1 MTFNEP
7 QKQNEKTLQ
16 NEDVEQFNPKTQ
28 INEQKPTKQNSLNSI
43 VEEIVDQIADKV
55 TTKYDTLQTQDTET
69 HNNSQINNQL
79 TVQTQTGQVEQVQ
92 NKTQAEPKL
101 QPINDIVL
109 QIKENDSEPETEV
122 LRRNK
127 LAKAPKQSANTE
139 NNPEKCNLLSTKNQ
153 LNSLDQNIQKET
165 KENDPETQNI
175 QINEPKTVQFK
186 PVQNEP
192 AQQPP
197 ENSNKWFYVDLSG
210 QIQGPFSSKQMDKW
224 NKSGKL
230 PENLLVSCGGF
241 SHKLQNTDLLREN
254 FFSDKTHTNKKQGQI
269 KIEMKGENINVEDI
283 LQSAQQIQIEV
294 GTHSKQNVTKKSTLQ
309 TSHTEQIPKN
319 NNIPK
324 EINDVENPEAES
336 NISGKPK
343 MNKTNLFGDDFYNYD
358 LTYEPVKT
366 NQPQQGN
373 RQAQENNNTGD
384 FSSTQTSV
392 QPYST
397 HYVSQQQQTQQ
408 NVKAQE
414 KQQYYEQNNENT
426 NYYWFD
432 ESRDED
438 AIPQQ
443 QQLEQEEV
451 QEKPE
456 QITNSPTEQKI
467 WSESQWDAFRTVVFQ
482 AIKNYFNTE
491 FETLE
496 EALVHYRKSIVGTKD
511 GKATKIHLNFK
522 KIANDSNISEKE
534 CNLKFQTLLGKVLLS
549 WPEEVVDAVKAR
561 VLILCQE
568 IQQPDVTQK
577 KKQIKATIEQEFNLK
592 QQVQYSYKQIQNIID
607 HILRKLQ

>member
-1 MTFNEP
+1 MNQNETE
-7 QKQNEKTLQ
+7 KLNEKTLQ

-28 INEQKPTKQNSLNSI
+28 INEQKPTELNRSTSN
-43 VEEIVDQIADKV
+43 VEEITDQITDKV
-55 TTKYDTLQTQDTET
+55 TTKQDALQTQDET
-69 HNNSQINNQL
+69 LKLQAHNNTQIND
-79 TVQTQTGQVEQVQ
+79 TVQIQTIKVEQVQ
-92 NKTQAEPKL
+92 NKIQLEPKH
-101 QPINDIVL
+101 QPIDDIVL
-109 QIKENDSEPETEV
+109 NTKENDSEPETEV
-122 LRRNK
+122 LTRIK
-127 LAKAPKQSANTE
+127 DKIVIAPKQSANIE
-139 NNPEKCNLLSTKNQ
+139 NTPENHNHHPSTKNQ
-153 LNSLDQNIQKET
+153 LTNQNQQNNQNQKEPT
-165 KENDPETQNI
+165 KENDNKT
-175 QINEPKTVQFK
+175 EP
-186 PVQNEP
+186 N
-192 AQQPP
+192 
-197 ENSNKWFYVDLSG
+197 NSSWFYVDMNG
-210 QIQGPFSSKQMDKW
+210 QIQGPFSSRQMDKW

-230 PENLLVSCGGF
+230 PENLLVSCGKF

-254 FFSDKTHTNKKQGQI
+254 FFATHTNQTQKKQI
-269 KIEMKGENINVEDI
+269 KIEMKGEKVINVEDI
-283 LQSAQQIQIEV
+283 LSAQQIQIEV
-294 GTHSKQNVTKKSTLQ
+294 GTTGQTKQNATKKSTLQ
-309 TSHTEQIPKN
+309 TSHTEQNQKN

-324 EINDVENPEAES
+324 ETNDVENPEAE
-336 NISGKPK
+336 NNVTGKPK
-343 MNKTNLFGDDFYNYD
+343 TNKTNLFGDDFYDYD

-373 RQAQENNNTGD
+373 HQAHENNNTGD
-384 FSSTQTSV
+384 FSNTQTSA
-392 QPYST
+392 QSYPT
-397 HYVSQQQQTQQ
+397 HYESQQQQTQQ
-408 NVKAQE
+408 QVKAQE

-443 QQLEQEEV
+443 QQLEKEEV
-451 QEKPE
+451 QEIPE

-467 WSESQWDAFRTVVFQ
+467 WSESQWDAFRTVVFE
-482 AIKNYFNTE
+482 AIINYFEIE

-496 EALVHYRKSIVGTKD
+496 EALVYYRKQTVGTED

-522 KIANDSNISEKE
+522 QMASECKISEKQ

-549 WPEEVVDAVKAR
+549 WPEEVVDVVKAR